1 MKKLATFLILIVG
14 MALFPMTTN
23 AANSVTVTTGAAMQG
38 NYGLNLHLDDP
49 ASVTSTQ
56 AYLMAGPDKGFD
68 NESTLNG
75 SFFINPQNLDAS
87 MTLGQSH
94 FQMILF
100 YEHFSDA
107 SGVKLIFFLHR
118 DEVSGNWFITVWHY
132 NDVVGNYVF
141 TGNGFFALYGSAL
154 FDENKI
160 DFEWTAGN
168 PGTLTMYRTLYVNGV
183 PDASGKIQM
192 FSAPTPGMGTAG
204 INYVFVGMLNPLS
217 HHPGTVGDLHLDE
230 FVFTR

>member
-1 MKKLATFLILIVG
+1 MKKLVALTTLAILLV
-14 MALFPMTTN
+14 MTPIASE
-23 AANSVTVTTGAAMQG
+23 AANSVGVTEGAAMQG
-38 NYGLNLHLDDP
+38 TFGLNLHLDDP
-49 ASVTSTQ
+49 ASTSSTQ
-56 AYLMAGPDKGFD
+56 AYLMAGPDKGFN
-68 NESTLNG
+68 NESTLKG
-75 SFFINPQNLDAS
+75 SFFINPQNLTAS
-87 MTLGQSH
+87 MTVGQSH
-94 FQMILF
+94 FQLMLF

-141 TGNGFFALYGSAL
+141 TGNGFFALYGSAF

-217 HHPGTVGDLHLDE
+217 HHPGTYGDLHLDE